1 MGKLTIAIDGHA
13 STGKSSIAKKL
24 AKSLGYLYINSGSM
38 YRAVTLYAIENN
50 LLELID
56 LDINEFIEK
65 LKENKIYFKKNE
77 NKSISEIYL
86 NKKNIENEIKSLRV
100 SQKVSLIAAV
110 PEIRK
115 EMVKLQRNIDRTKGV
130 VMDGRDIGSVV
141 FPDADIKLFLTASP
155 DIRAKRR
162 HNEMI
167 NDGEIV
173 NIKDV
178 LENILVRDNLDTTR
192 KDSPLVIE
200 KDAVVIDNSYLSIED
215 QLAKI
220 LALIN
225 QKIKL

>member
-1 MGKLTIAIDGHA
+1 MDEGKVGKDSDHA
-13 STGKSSIAKKL
+13 GVEVL
-24 AKSLGYLYINSGSM
+24 P
-38 YRAVTLYAIENN
+38 RNN
-50 LLELID
+50 LARGGGAVREKVKV
-56 LDINEFIEK
+56 LDINKFIEK

-77 NKSISEIYL
+77 NKSISEIYI

-162 HNEMI
+162 HN
-167 NDGEIV
+167 
-173 NIKDV
+173 
-178 LENILVRDNLDTTR
+178 
-192 KDSPLVIE
+192 
-200 KDAVVIDNSYLSIED
+200 
-215 QLAKI
+215 
-220 LALIN
+220 
-225 QKIKL
+225 

>member
-24 AKSLGYLYINSGSM
+24 AKSLGYIYINSGSM

-56 LDINEFIEK
+56 LDINKFIKK

-86 NKKNIENEIKSLRV
+86 NKKNIENEIKSLMV

-173 NIKDV
+173 NIEDV
-178 LENILVRDNLDTTR
+178 LENILVRDDLDTTR
-192 KDSPLVIE
+192 KDSPLIIE